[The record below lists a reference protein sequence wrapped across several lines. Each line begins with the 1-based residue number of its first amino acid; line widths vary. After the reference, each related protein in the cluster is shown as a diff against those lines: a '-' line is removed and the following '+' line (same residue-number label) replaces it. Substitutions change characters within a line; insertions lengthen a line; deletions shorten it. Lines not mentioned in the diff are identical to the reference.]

1 VEGRSVVD
9 ADYKEGVG
17 ILDDHIVGRKE
28 YYMVAVGVDCK
39 RVEGLEDHIADLGD
53 KACTVAEMGQLE
65 ADMLGLEAGV
75 PGIAGTLV
83 VAVEETSYTVC

>member
-28 YYMVAVGVDCK
+28 HYMVAVGVDCK

-53 KACTVAEMGQLE
+53 KACTGAE
-65 ADMLGLEAGV
+65 V
-75 PGIAGTLV
+75 PDIAGTLV
-83 VAVEETSYTVC
+83 VAVEETSYAGC